1 MIKVPTTTRRHSMRF
16 YTKQHKYYCGID
28 LHAKTMYLCIIDH
41 GGTVLLHRNI
51 KTDRE
56 IFLKAIKKYRDGLV
70 VAVECTF
77 TWYWIA
83 DLCEKEGITFV
94 LGHALYMKAIHGGKA
109 KNDRIDAYKIAVLTR
124 GGMFPVAY
132 VYPPKMR
139 STRDLLRRR
148 MHLSRKR
155 AELLTH
161 VQNTAYQYNL
171 PDIENNVC
179 RKSQREGVAQL
190 FPDKSVQKSIQLD
203 LDLLDFYDSILPKL
217 EKEISVLAKEHD
229 GDSYFRIRSIDG
241 IGRILGLAILYE
253 IHDIKRFPK
262 VQNFASYCRLVKPAK
277 ESAGK
282 KQGSS
287 GGKIGNVHLK
297 WAFSEA
303 AVLFLRRNE
312 KAKLYR
318 ARLEKKH
325 GKAKSLTIMAHK
337 LARATYYILTRK
349 TVFTMEEFFK

>member
-1 MIKVPTTTRRHSMRF
+1 MKF
-16 YTKQHKYYCGID
+16 YTKQHKNYCGID
-28 LHAKTMYLCIIDH
+28 LHAKTMYLCVIDAQ
-41 GGTVLLHRNI
+41 GKVLLHRNI
-51 KTDRE
+51 KTERNA
-56 IFLKAIKKYRDGLV
+56 FLKAIEKHRDDLV
-70 VAVECTF
+70 VSVECTF

-83 DLCEKEGITFV
+83 DLCAEEGIEFV
-94 LGHALYMKAIHGGKA
+94 LGHALYMKSIHGGKA
-109 KNDRIDAYKIAVLTR
+109 NNDKIDAYKIAMLTR
-124 GGMFPVAY
+124 SGMFPIAY
-132 VYPPKMR
+132 VYPPRMR

-161 VQNTAYQYNL
+161 IQNTAYQYN
-171 PDIENNVC
+171 IEDFEHRAC
-179 RKSQREGVAQL
+179 RKSERKEIAKL
-190 FPDKSVQKSIQLD
+190 FPDKSVQKSIQID
-203 LDLLDFYDSILPKL
+203 LDLLDYYDSILPKL
-217 EKEISVLAKEHD
+217 EKEISSLAKEHD
-229 GDSYFRIRSIDG
+229 ADAYFRIRSIPG

-282 KQGSS
+282 KMGSS

-303 AVLFLRRNE
+303 VVLFLRRNDN
-312 KAKLYR
+312 AKTYR
-318 ARLEKKH
+318 TRLEKKH

-337 LARATYYILTRK
+337 MARATYYILNRR
-349 TVFTMEEFFK
+349 TVFNMEAFFK

>member
-1 MIKVPTTTRRHSMRF
+1 
-16 YTKQHKYYCGID
+16 
-28 LHAKTMYLCIIDH
+28 
-41 GGTVLLHRNI
+41 
-51 KTDRE
+51 
-56 IFLKAIKKYRDGLV
+56 
-70 VAVECTF
+70 
-77 TWYWIA
+77 
-83 DLCEKEGITFV
+83 
-94 LGHALYMKAIHGGKA
+94 MKSIHGGKA
-109 KNDRIDAYKIAVLTR
+109 KNDRIDAYRIAMLTR
-124 GGMFPVAY
+124 GGMFPLAY
-132 VYPPKMR
+132 VYPPRMR

-161 VQNTAYQYNL
+161 IQNTAYQYN
-171 PDIENNVC
+171 IEDFEKRAC
-179 RKSQREGVAQL
+179 RKSEREGIAQL

-203 LDLLDFYDSILPKL
+203 LDLLDYYDTVLPGL
-217 EKEISVLAKEHD
+217 EKDISSVAKEHD
-229 GDSYFRIRSIDG
+229 ADSYFRIRSIPG

-303 AVLFLRRNE
+303 VVLFLRRNE
-312 KAKLYR
+312 KAKHYR

-337 LARATYYILTRK
+337 LAKATYYILTRK
-349 TVFTMEEFFK
+349 TVFRMEEFFG